1 VLLRLLLDG
10 VAPVTGEGS
19 ASTVAACDGPNN
31 LDGPRLVRVEPKVVD
46 ALQLPR
52 QLVPRSLS
60 RYRVDGLGF
69 KVDGALVARMHTKRS

>member
-19 ASTVAACDGPNN
+19 ARTVAACDGPNN
-31 LDGPRLVRVEPKVVD
+31 LDGPRLVRVEPNVVD